1 MLSDAMQTLAGRDA
15 DMTAEATGA
24 TSQRRVASCPVRERP
39 RISWMR
45 GDAPPR
51 ISFGR
56 LRSRALG
63 QAPPHRR
70 REPGMIY
77 AGVDIAKTDHVIGA
91 VDERGAEMCPP
102 MPFKNTEAGLER
114 AVAWLEG
121 LAGSPS
127 DVVVGMEAT
136 GHYWMACYSF
146 LVARGYSV
154 AVINPMQVKAVR
166 KLKGLDKVKNDR
178 VDAGLIAEA
187 LRIGQYDETRLAT
200 DEMASLRSLS
210 RYLQSLRGMVA
221 ELKTQCICLMDAHFP
236 EYAGIF
242 SDMFGAGSRAVLSKS
257 PLPFELARRRAD
269 SLARDIAEA
278 SRRGGKSSGYAAK
291 IKAAAKSSI
300 GVRLGQEA
308 ASFQVK
314 SLIRQIEFADSE
326 CAGVEARL
334 RSLLDEVE
342 PLVLTIP
349 GVSYVTGAQIV
360 SEIGDV
366 SRFRNAPALVS
377 YAGLNSSVSQSGQF
391 DSGGGPITKHG
402 SPYLRRALWLAAN
415 RARQYDPG
423 AARLLRQEARR
434 GQAPSRG
441 RHGRGEEAVPH
452 RVRGDARPGPVR
464 PGEGIGQSKPK
475 GIGGGPAACFAMPG
489 KHSIFG
495 SQAATFG
502 QLTVLENLRFSP

>member
-1 MLSDAMQTLAGRDA
+1 
-15 DMTAEATGA
+15 
-24 TSQRRVASCPVRERP
+24 
-39 RISWMR
+39 
-45 GDAPPR
+45 
-51 ISFGR
+51 
-56 LRSRALG
+56 
-63 QAPPHRR
+63 
-70 REPGMIY
+70 MIY

-366 SRFRNAPALVS
+366 SRALPQR
-377 YAGLNSSVSQSGQF
+377 ARPGE
-391 DSGGGPITKHG
+391 
-402 SPYLRRALWLAAN
+402 LRRAELVGEPVRAVRQRRRPHNQARLAVPSPRFVAGGQP
-415 RARQYDPG
+415 RQAVRPG

-434 GQAPSRG
+434 GQAPPRG

-464 PGEGIGQSKPK
+464 PGEGIGRSKPK

-489 KHSIFG
+489 KRSIFG

>member
-1 MLSDAMQTLAGRDA
+1 
-15 DMTAEATGA
+15 
-24 TSQRRVASCPVRERP
+24 
-39 RISWMR
+39 
-45 GDAPPR
+45 
-51 ISFGR
+51 
-56 LRSRALG
+56 
-63 QAPPHRR
+63 
-70 REPGMIY
+70 MIY

-326 CAGVEARL
+326 CAEGRGEAEVPARRGRAARADDTRGVL
-334 RSLLDEVE
+334 RHGRPDSLRDRRRVALPKRVR
-342 PLVLTIP
+342 P
-349 GVSYVTGAQIV
+349 G
-360 SEIGDV
+360 E
-366 SRFRNAPALVS
+366 
-377 YAGLNSSVSQSGQF
+377 
-391 DSGGGPITKHG
+391 
-402 SPYLRRALWLAAN
+402 LRRAELVGEPVRAVRQRRRPHNQARLAVPSPRFVAGGQP
-415 RARQYDPG
+415 RQAVRPG

-434 GQAPSRG
+434 GQAPPRG

-464 PGEGIGQSKPK
+464 PGEGIGRSKPRMHRRRPRRLLRHARK
-475 GIGGGPAACFAMPG
+475 AFDI
-489 KHSIFG
+489 
-495 SQAATFG
+495 
-502 QLTVLENLRFSP
+502 RFSSCNVRIICCSKTYGFTLDLVLAGLL

>member
-200 DEMASLRSLS
+200 DEVASLRSLS

-326 CAGVEARL
+326 CAGVEARV
-334 RSLLDEVE
+334 RELLDEVE

-423 AARLLRQEARR
+423 LRAFYDRKRAE
-434 GQAPSRG
+434 GK
-441 RHGRGEEAVPH
+441 PH
-452 RVRGDARPGPVR
+452 RVAVTAVARKLCHIVFAVMRDQVPYDPGR
-464 PGEGIGQSKPK
+464 E
-475 GIGGGPAACFAMPG
+475 
-489 KHSIFG
+489 
-495 SQAATFG
+495 
-502 QLTVLENLRFSP
+502 

>member
-1 MLSDAMQTLAGRDA
+1 
-15 DMTAEATGA
+15 
-24 TSQRRVASCPVRERP
+24 
-39 RISWMR
+39 
-45 GDAPPR
+45 
-51 ISFGR
+51 
-56 LRSRALG
+56 
-63 QAPPHRR
+63 
-70 REPGMIY
+70 MIY

-91 VDERGAEMCPP
+91 VDERGAEMCRP

-166 KLKGLDKVKNDR
+166 KLKKLDKVKNDR
-178 VDAGLIAEA
+178 IDAWLIAET
-187 LRIGQYDETRLAT
+187 LRIGRYDETRLAT
-200 DEMASLRSLS
+200 DEVASLRSLS
-210 RYLQSLRGMVA
+210 RYLQSLRGMAA
-221 ELKTQCICLMDAHFP
+221 ELKTQCVCLMDAHFP

-278 SRRGGKSSGYAAK
+278 SRRGGKSAGYAAR
-291 IKAAAKSSI
+291 IKAAARSSI

-326 CAGVEARL
+326 CAKVEARV
-334 RSLLDEVE
+334 RALLDEVE

-349 GVSYVTGAQIV
+349 GVSYATGAQIV

-366 SRFRNAPALVS
+366 SRFRNASALVS

-402 SPYLRRALWLAAN
+402 SPYLRRALWLAA
-415 RARQYDPG
+415 ARPQAQG
-423 AARLLRQEARR
+423 LLRQEARR
-434 GQAPSRG
+434 GQAPPRG

-464 PGEGIGQSKPK
+464 PGEGIGRS
-475 GIGGGPAACFAMPG
+475 MPD
-489 KHSIFG
+489 S
-495 SQAATFG
+495 SQAASPPASPCPKAFDI
-502 QLTVLENLRFSP
+502 RFSSCNVRIICCSRKPTV

>member
-1 MLSDAMQTLAGRDA
+1 
-15 DMTAEATGA
+15 
-24 TSQRRVASCPVRERP
+24 
-39 RISWMR
+39 
-45 GDAPPR
+45 
-51 ISFGR
+51 
-56 LRSRALG
+56 
-63 QAPPHRR
+63 
-70 REPGMIY
+70 MIY

-102 MPFKNTEAGLER
+102 MPFKNTEAGLEG

-221 ELKTQCICLMDAHFP
+221 ELKTQCVCLMDAHFP

-326 CAGVEARL
+326 CAGGRGEAEVPARRGRAARADDTRGVL
-334 RSLLDEVE
+334 RHGRPDSLRDRRRVAL
-342 PLVLTIP
+342 PQRARP
-349 GVSYVTGAQIV
+349 G
-360 SEIGDV
+360 E
-366 SRFRNAPALVS
+366 
-377 YAGLNSSVSQSGQF
+377 
-391 DSGGGPITKHG
+391 
-402 SPYLRRALWLAAN
+402 LRRAELVGEPVRAVRQRRRPHNQARLAVPSPRFVAGGQP
-415 RARQYDPG
+415 RQAVRPG

-434 GQAPSRG
+434 GQAPPRG
-441 RHGRGEEAVPH
+441 RHGCGEEAVPH

>member
-300 GVRLGQEA
+300 GVRARPGGGLVPGQ
-308 ASFQVK
+308 VPDK
-314 SLIRQIEFADSE
+314 ADR
-326 CAGVEARL
+326 VR
-334 RSLLDEVE
+334 
-342 PLVLTIP
+342 
-349 GVSYVTGAQIV
+349 
-360 SEIGDV
+360 
-366 SRFRNAPALVS
+366 RFRVRRGRGEAEVPARRGRAARADDTRGVLRH
-377 YAGLNSSVSQSGQF
+377 GRP
-391 DSGGGPITKHG
+391 DSLRDRRRVALPQRARPGE
-402 SPYLRRALWLAAN
+402 LRRAELVGEPV
-415 RARQYDPG
+415 RAVRQRRRPHNQARFAVPSPRFVAGGQPRQAVRPG

-434 GQAPSRG
+434 GQAPPRG

-464 PGEGIGQSKPK
+464 PGEGIGRSKQRASEAAPP
-475 GIGGGPAACFAMPG
+475 PASPCPE
-489 KHSIFG
+489 SIRY
-495 SQAATFG
+495 S
-502 QLTVLENLRFSP
+502 VLKLQRSDN

>member
-77 AGVDIAKTDHVIGA
+77 AGVDIAKTDHVIGRSTSA
-91 VDERGAEMCPP
+91 GRRCVRRCRSRTPRPGSRGPSR
-102 MPFKNTEAGLER
+102 GSR
-114 AVAWLEG
+114 ALRG
-121 LAGSPS
+121 RRS

-257 PLPFELARRRAD
+257 PLPFELARSAPTRSPATSPRR
-269 SLARDIAEA
+269 
-278 SRRGGKSSGYAAK
+278 
-291 IKAAAKSSI
+291 
-300 GVRLGQEA
+300 
-308 ASFQVK
+308 
-314 SLIRQIEFADSE
+314 
-326 CAGVEARL
+326 
-334 RSLLDEVE
+334 
-342 PLVLTIP
+342 
-349 GVSYVTGAQIV
+349 
-360 SEIGDV
+360 
-366 SRFRNAPALVS
+366 
-377 YAGLNSSVSQSGQF
+377 
-391 DSGGGPITKHG
+391 
-402 SPYLRRALWLAAN
+402 
-415 RARQYDPG
+415 PG
-423 AARLLRQEARR
+423 AAASRPATPRR
-434 GQAPSRG
+434 SRPRPSR
-441 RHGRGEEAVPH
+441 RSA
-452 RVRGDARPGPVR
+452 
-464 PGEGIGQSKPK
+464 
-475 GIGGGPAACFAMPG
+475 
-489 KHSIFG
+489 
-495 SQAATFG
+495 
-502 QLTVLENLRFSP
+502 